1 METTTF
7 LMWFSSLNTS
17 VKYKT
22 AAKFVFLKL
31 RVECDESV
39 QRHTDINDINTLDE
53 HGVCYFKSITS
64 LSNYFHHY
72 KEDGFS
78 DIIVSSIIK
87 SNLESC
93 DLKKGYTGYIKAD
106 SLGYEASQLHEF
118 LLFTYREDDRLYDY
132 GFVRYRGES
141 VEDVSLDGWYIKSN
155 AVKAF
160 KIFAENHVQ
169 LLALN

>member
-1 METTTF
+1 MEQITF
-7 LMWFSSLNTS
+7 LMWFNSLNTS

-39 QRHTDINDINTLDE
+39 QRHPDINDINTFDE
-53 HGVCYFKSITS
+53 QGMCYFKSIAS

-78 DIIVSSIIK
+78 DIIVSSLIK
-87 SNLESC
+87 SGLGSR
-93 DLKKGYTGYIKAD
+93 DMKKGYVVYVKAD
-106 SLGYEASQLHEF
+106 KLGYNVNQLHEF
-118 LLFTYREDDRLYDY
+118 LLFTYREEDRLYGYD
-132 GFVRYRGES
+132 FVLYRGENA
-141 VEDVSLDGWYIKSN
+141 EDRSLFGWYIRGD

-160 KIFAENHVQ
+160 KIFAENHAQ
-169 LLALN
+169 LLELN